1 VKPDRLEIGIQ
12 QTSHHSTQGEHAMP
26 NATDRY
32 PIAESARKYLPE
44 HREAAAVRRTGE
56 FRVPRRGEWFISGAI
71 PEAYYTAS
79 NIYISPYHI
88 ARLVNADGTDVQT
101 PENTVA
107 HVLQE
112 GFTAPPDSG
121 LDLTF
126 SVTMTLFYGL
136 SLDAGERLAGDKLAV
151 ALLENAIDCLDNT
164 LELHNDVPEAVRGML
179 TELKLEMATPTGAGK
194 T

>member
-1 VKPDRLEIGIQ
+1 
-12 QTSHHSTQGEHAMP
+12 MP

-56 FRVPRRGEWFISGAI
+56 FRVPRRGEWFISDAI
-71 PEAYYTAS
+71 AEAYYAAS
-79 NIYISPYHI
+79 NIYTFPYHI
-88 ARLVNADGTDVQT
+88 AMLVNSDGTDVQT
-101 PENTVA
+101 PEKTVA
-107 HVLQE
+107 QVLEE

-136 SLDAGERLAGDKLAV
+136 SLDVGERLAGDKLAV
-151 ALLENAIDCLDNT
+151 ALLANAVDYLDNT

-179 TELKLEMATPTGAGK
+179 TRLHLEMATPTATRK